1 VVVLGDRSQLIRA
14 VQNLVTNAVKF
25 SRPGGMVHVR
35 VRQEGSEAVLEVA
48 DEGIGIPAA
57 DLPGLGSRFYR
68 ARNAVKAEISGTGLG
83 LRIVQTI
90 LDRHEGALGVESVEG
105 EGATFT
111 LRLPTSTRAFHTPPV
126 APALP
131 RPEAEATAPQ
141 PQLTRD

>member
-1 VVVLGDRSQLIRA
+1 
-14 VQNLVTNAVKF
+14 
-25 SRPGGMVHVR
+25 MVDLK
-35 VRQEGSEAVLEVA
+35 VRQEGSEAILEVA

-90 LDRHEGALGVESVEG
+90 LDRHEGGLSVESVEG

-111 LRLPTSTRAFHTPPV
+111 LRLPTSSRPFHAAPAAPASPAAQAAPV
-126 APALP
+126 AALP
-131 RPEAEATAPQ
+131 RTQATAPQ
-141 PQLTRD
+141 PQS